1 MSHPDGFLHA
11 TGVRHIYLIIF
22 NNCKI
27 IVFELTRARQDV
39 EGGAH
44 AEDAL
49 GRTEVSVARL
59 HEAGEDG
66 EEVVE
71 EVHVDGVAVRR
82 YAPGRRGCDY

>member
-1 MSHPDGFLHA
+1 MGYTLY
-11 TGVRHIYLIIF
+11 IIIF
-22 NNCKI
+22 NNCL
-27 IVFELTRARQDV
+27 FELAWPRQDV

-44 AEDAL
+44 AEDPL
-49 GRTEVSVARL
+49 GGPEAASVARLL

-82 YAPGRRGCDY
+82 YAPECVGG